1 MIDKARA
8 LKILEEIFSRSGCL
22 VWEQHGAD
30 YAKWCADFDAAARH
44 IFPNEKAHRERVH
57 SILNPP
63 QVYGAGSGQEPAED
77 AAQAMMQRMLA
88 VQAVL
93 TSMMEEIRNFW
104 EDSKSPSAAGGGDP
118 KVAAVAP
125 DRRNIFVVHGRDP
138 LARIAMFE
146 FLRTLKLNPL
156 EWSEIVR
163 ATGKASPYVGEV
175 LARGFEMAQAVVV
188 LLTPD
193 DEVRLRER
201 FRKQSDPPFET
212 ELSGQAR
219 PNVLFEAG
227 MALGLQPDRTVIV
240 ELGALRPF
248 SDVLGRHAIRME
260 DSSQCRHDL
269 ADRLE
274 AAGCAVD
281 VNGRDWH
288 TAGKFGECLA
298 AATAPCG
305 AVDSVR
311 IGFEGGLYWEI
322 GPEGKAGSP
331 FCPVC
336 YESDGKLL
344 HLQDGD
350 SYGGGHKW
358 FCLGCENGFGGGGM
372 MSGWSS

>member
-1 MIDKARA
+1 VIDKLRA
-8 LKILEEIFSRSGCL
+8 LNILDEIFSRSGCL
-22 VWEQHGAD
+22 YGSERGPD
-30 YAKWCADFDAAARH
+30 YAKWCADFEAAVRH
-44 IFPNEKAHRERVH
+44 IFPGEKVHRERVH

-63 QVYGAGSGQEPAED
+63 QVYRAGSGQEPADE
-77 AAQAMMQRMLA
+77 AAQMMMQRMLA

-93 TSMMEEIRNFW
+93 TSMMDEIRNYW
-104 EDSKSPSAAGGGDP
+104 EDSKSPSAAGGGEQG
-118 KVAAVAP
+118 VAGVAL
-125 DRRNIFVVHGRDP
+125 DRRNIFVVHGRDR
-138 LARIAMFE
+138 LARSAMFE
-146 FLRTLKLNPL
+146 FLRALKLNPL

-175 LARGFEMAQAVVV
+175 LAKGFQMAQAVVV

-201 FRKQSDPPFET
+201 FRKQDDPSFES

-227 MALGLQPDRTVIV
+227 MALGLQPDRTVLV

-260 DSSQCRHDL
+260 DSSQYRHDL
-269 ADRLE
+269 ADRLQG
-274 AAGCAVD
+274 AGCAVD
-281 VNGRDWH
+281 LNGRDWH

-298 AATAPCG
+298 AATAPCE

-336 YESDGKLL
+336 YERDGKLL

-350 SYGGGHKW
+350 SCGGGHKW

-372 MSGWSS
+372 MSSWSD